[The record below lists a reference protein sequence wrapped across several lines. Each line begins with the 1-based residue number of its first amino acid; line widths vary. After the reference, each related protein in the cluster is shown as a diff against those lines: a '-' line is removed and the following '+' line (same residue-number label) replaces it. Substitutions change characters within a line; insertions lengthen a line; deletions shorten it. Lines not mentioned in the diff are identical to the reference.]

1 MKIKPMMDYADSTV
15 DALGVFYHEF
25 IKYSGG
31 DGSGLGIVLTPQH
44 LTEFMCDLAGVN
56 KNSRVVDIC
65 CGSGSFLVTAMSKM
79 FQNANPA
86 EIENIRKNGLYGV
99 EFDDGLYT
107 LAIANMIIRKDGKS
121 NIYKGDC
128 FNHQITD
135 ELKKQEYKHRINQS
149 AILTERCCRAGVCR
163 TFVRHSGG
171 RRYRC
176 SRCPNELR
184 NRNKVQRYPGTVDEE
199 AHITGCI
206 FNA

>member
-1 MKIKPMMDYADSTV
+1 MMDHADHTV

-65 CGSGSFLVTAMSKM
+65 CGSGSFLVTAMGKM
-79 FQNANPA
+79 FQGANR
-86 EIENIRKNGLYGV
+86 EESKRIRESGIYGV

-128 FNHQITD
+128 FHEEITR
-135 ELKKQEYKHRINQS
+135 ELKDKHIN
-149 AILTERCCRAGVCR
+149 IGLMNPPLFPEG
-163 TFVRHSGG
+163 
-171 RRYRC
+171 C
-176 SRCPNELR
+176 S
-184 NRNKVQRYPGTVDEE
+184 
-199 AHITGCI
+199 
-206 FNA
+206 